1 MSSPLEFNASPRQGA
16 GRRYSTRLR
25 AKGKIPA
32 NVYGR
37 GEKPVSVEIDNREI
51 VLLYQRTIGKNSLL
65 TMKFEGKE
73 TTVMFK
79 EVQREPVKGKF
90 LHVDFY
96 HVDQAHPIK
105 LRIPVELVGT
115 AKGVK
120 ELGGILGHTTRF
132 VRVRC
137 LPKDIPVNITIDVT
151 DLGLDESILLENIT
165 PPAGVT
171 FLDNKHTVLA
181 HVSEVLEEKAPEA
194 AAAGAEGAAGAPE
207 VITEK
212 KKEGEE
218 GAAAPA
224 AGAKAGDK
232 GKAAPAAAAKPG
244 AAPAAKP
251 DAKKK

>member
-1 MSSPLEFNASPRQGA
+1 MSTPLEFTATPRKGS

-25 AKGKIPA
+25 AQGKLPA

-37 GEKPVSVEIDNREI
+37 GEAPVSVEIDNRE
-51 VLLYQRTIGKNSLL
+51 VFLLYQRTIGKNSLL
-65 TMKFEGKE
+65 TMKFDGKD

-115 AKGVK
+115 AKGCK
-120 ELGGILGHTTRF
+120 ELGGILGHPTRF

-137 LPKDIPVNITIDVT
+137 LPKDIPVNITVDVT
-151 DLGLDESILLENIT
+151 ELGLNESILLENVT

-171 FLDNKHTVLA
+171 FLDSKHTVLA
-181 HVSEVLEEKAPEA
+181 HVSEVQEEKAPEPTV
-194 AAAGAEGAAGAPE
+194 AGADAAAGAPE

-224 AGAKAGDK
+224 AAAKPGDK
-232 GKAAPAAAAKPG
+232 KAPAAAPAAAAKP
-244 AAPAAKP
+244 

>member
-1 MSSPLEFNASPRQGA
+1 MSNPLEFNASARKGS

-25 AKGKIPA
+25 AQGKVPA

-37 GEKPVSVEIDNREI
+37 GEQPVSVEIDNREI

-65 TMKFEGKE
+65 TMKFDGKE

-105 LRIPVELVGT
+105 LKIPVELVGT

-137 LPKDIPVNITIDVT
+137 LPKDIPANVTVDVT
-151 DLGLDESILLENIT
+151 DLGLDESILLENVT

-181 HVSEVLEEKAPEA
+181 HVSEVLEEKAPEPTA
-194 AAAGAEGAAGAPE
+194 VGETGAAGAPE

-218 GAAAPA
+218 AAPAA
-224 AGAKAGDK
+224 AGAKAGEK
-232 GKAAPAAAAKPG
+232 GKGAPAPAAKAG

-251 DAKKK
+251 EAKKK

>member
-1 MSSPLEFNASPRQGA
+1 MSTPLEFTATARKGQ
-16 GRRYSTRLR
+16 GRRYSKNLRLT
-25 AKGKIPA
+25 GKLPA

-37 GEKPVSVEIDNREI
+37 GEKPVSVEIDNRE
-51 VLLYQRTIGKNSLL
+51 VFLLYQRTIGKNALL
-65 TMKFEGKE
+65 TMKHEGKD

-96 HVDQAHPIK
+96 HVDPKHAIK
-105 LRIPVELVGT
+105 LKIPVELEGT
-115 AKGVK
+115 PKGVK
-120 ELGGILGHTTRF
+120 ELGGILSHTTRF
-132 VRVRC
+132 IRVRC
-137 LPKDIPVNITIDVT
+137 LPKDIPLNITVDVSG
-151 DLGLDESILLENIT
+151 LGLDESILLENVT

-171 FLDNKHTVLA
+171 FMDGKHTVLA
-181 HVSEVLEEKAPEA
+181 HVSEVLEEKAPDPA
-194 AAAGAEGAAGAPE
+194 VAGAAGAAGTPE

-218 GAAAPA
+218 APA
-224 AGAKAGDK
+224 AAGAAKAGDK
-232 GKAAPAAAAKPG
+232 KAA

>member
-1 MSSPLEFNASPRQGA
+1 MSMPLEFTATARKGN
-16 GRRYSTRLR
+16 GRRYCTHLR
-25 AKGKIPA
+25 AAGKLPA

-37 GEKPVSVEIDNREI
+37 GEKPVSVEIDNRDI
-51 VLLYQRTIGKNSLL
+51 FLLYQRTIGKNAIL

-79 EVQREPVKGKF
+79 EVQREPVKDKF

-96 HVDQAHPIK
+96 HVDPAHAIK
-105 LRIPVELVGT
+105 LRIPVVLNGT

-120 ELGGILGHTTRF
+120 EAGGILSHSTRF
-132 VRVRC
+132 LRVRC
-137 LPKDIPVNITIDVT
+137 LPKDIPANISIDVSE
-151 DLGLDESILLENIT
+151 LGLDESIVLENVA

-181 HVSEVLEEKAPEA
+181 HVSEVEEEKAPDP
-194 AAAGAEGAAGAPE
+194 AAAGAAGAAGTPE

-224 AGAKAGDK
+224 AGAKPGDK
-232 GKAAPAAAAKPG
+232 GKAAPAAAA
-244 AAPAAKP
+244 PAAKP

>member
-1 MSSPLEFNASPRQGA
+1 MSTPLEFTATPRKGS

-25 AKGKIPA
+25 AQGKLPA

-37 GEKPVSVEIDNREI
+37 GEKPVSVEIDNRE
-51 VLLYQRTIGKNSLL
+51 VFLMYQRTIGKNALL
-65 TMKFEGKE
+65 TMKFEGKD

-96 HVDQAHPIK
+96 HVDPAHPIK
-105 LRIPVELVGT
+105 LRIPVELVGV

-120 ELGGILGHTTRF
+120 EAGGILNHPTRF

-137 LPKDIPVNITIDVT
+137 LPKDIPVDIKVDVT
-151 DLGLDESILLENIT
+151 ELGLDDSILLENIT

-171 FLDNKHTVLA
+171 FLDGKHTVLA
-181 HVSEVLEEKAPEA
+181 HVSEVEEEKAPEA
-194 AAAGAEGAAGAPE
+194 AGAPGSSAAGTPE

-212 KKEGEE
+212 KKEGEA

-224 AGAKAGDK
+224 ADAKAGDK
-232 GKAAPAAAAKPG
+232 GKAAPAAKAEAKP
-244 AAPAAKP
+244 
-251 DAKKK
+251 KK

>member
-1 MSSPLEFNASPRQGA
+1 MSTPLEFTATPRKGQ
-16 GRRYSTRLR
+16 GRRYSSHLR
-25 AKGKIPA
+25 QAGKLPA

-37 GEKPVSVEIDNREI
+37 GEKPVSVEIDNRE
-51 VLLYQRTIGKNSLL
+51 VFLLYQRTIGKNALL
-65 TMKFEGKE
+65 TMKFDGKD

-96 HVDQAHPIK
+96 HVDPKHPIK
-105 LRIPVELVGT
+105 LKIPVELEGI

-120 ELGGILGHTTRF
+120 ELGGILSHTTRF
-132 VRVRC
+132 IRVRC
-137 LPKDIPVNITIDVT
+137 LPKDIPLNVTVDVSG
-151 DLGLDESILLENIT
+151 LGLDESILLENVT

-171 FLDNKHTVLA
+171 FLDGKHTVLA
-181 HVSEVLEEKAPEA
+181 HVSEVLEEKAPEPTE
-194 AAAGAEGAAGAPE
+194 AGAAGAAGAPE

-218 GAAAPA
+218 GAAAAPAAGKAGDKKAAAPAPAA
-224 AGAKAGDK
+224 AGAK
-232 GKAAPAAAAKPG
+232 
-244 AAPAAKP
+244 PAAKP